1 MNKTYLK
8 AKDNIKSINLNIFI
22 ALLPLLFTGFYKN
35 GLKLY
40 MNNLVSVYGLF
51 KPLLFDIIGLLCGII
66 VNIIYNRIKKSN
78 NKVFND
84 FYPLYGLLIASVIS
98 INTNIALFTTSTFI
112 LLLISKLLNNNK
124 INIIAFTSLIIIFI
138 SNLLGQF
145 TYLNL
150 YEQKNTLTLDSLDYL
165 IGRGSGGINTT
176 YILVLIISLIVLSVN
191 RYYKKEIPLYSSI
204 TFISCLTFYLIFT
217 NKIGTILDNI
227 FTNGIL
233 FSYIFI
239 APEFLTSSYTKKGKI
254 IYSIIIGVVT
264 FILYLFYPPLSALGG
279 IIIASLCHRII
290 DKLCQR

>member
-78 NKVFND
+78 NKIFND

-98 INTNIALFTTSTFI
+98 INTNIVLFTTSTFI

-150 YEQKNTLTLDSLDYL
+150 YEQKNTLTLNSLDYL

-279 IIIASLCHRII
+279 IIIASLCHRVI

>member
-78 NKVFND
+78 NKIFND

-150 YEQKNTLTLDSLDYL
+150 YEHKNTLTLNSLDYL

>member
-40 MNNLVSVYGLF
+40 INNLVSVYGLF

-98 INTNIALFTTSTFI
+98 INTNIVLFTTSTFI

-150 YEQKNTLTLDSLDYL
+150 YEQKNTLTLNSLDYL

>member
-78 NKVFND
+78 NKIFND

-98 INTNIALFTTSTFI
+98 INTNIVLFTTSTFV

-150 YEQKNTLTLDSLDYL
+150 YEQKNTLTLNSLDYL

>member
-1 MNKTYLK
+1 
-8 AKDNIKSINLNIFI
+8 
-22 ALLPLLFTGFYKN
+22 
-35 GLKLY
+35 

-78 NKVFND
+78 NKIFND

-150 YEQKNTLTLDSLDYL
+150 YEQKNTLTLNSLDYL

-217 NKIGTILDNI
+217 NRIGTILDNI

>member
-40 MNNLVSVYGLF
+40 INNLVSVYGLF

-150 YEQKNTLTLDSLDYL
+150 YEQKNTLTLNSLDYL

>member
-40 MNNLVSVYGLF
+40 INNLVSVYGLF

-78 NKVFND
+78 NKIFND

-98 INTNIALFTTSTFI
+98 INTNIVLFTTSTFV

-150 YEQKNTLTLDSLDYL
+150 YEQKNTLTLNSLDYL

>member
-78 NKVFND
+78 NKIFND

-98 INTNIALFTTSTFI
+98 INTNIVLFTTSTFI

-150 YEQKNTLTLDSLDYL
+150 YEQKNTLTLNSLDYL

>member
-78 NKVFND
+78 NKIFND

-150 YEQKNTLTLDSLDYL
+150 YEQKNTLTLNSLDYL

-204 TFISCLTFYLIFT
+204 TFISCLTFYLILT

-254 IYSIIIGVVT
+254 IYSIIIGVGT

-279 IIIASLCHRII
+279 IIIASLCHRVI

>member
-191 RYYKKEIPLYSSI
+191 RYYEKEIPLYSSI

>member
-40 MNNLVSVYGLF
+40 INNLVSVYGLF

-78 NKVFND
+78 NKIFND

-98 INTNIALFTTSTFI
+98 INTNIVLFTTSTFI

-150 YEQKNTLTLDSLDYL
+150 YEQKNTLTLNSLDYL

>member
-78 NKVFND
+78 NKIFND

-150 YEQKNTLTLDSLDYL
+150 YEQKNTLTLNSLDYL